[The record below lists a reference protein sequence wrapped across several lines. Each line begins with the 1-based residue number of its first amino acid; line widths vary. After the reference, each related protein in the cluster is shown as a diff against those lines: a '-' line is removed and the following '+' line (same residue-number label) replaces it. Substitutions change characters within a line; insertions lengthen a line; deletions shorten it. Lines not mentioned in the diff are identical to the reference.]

1 LDKIETIMSRRG
13 SHRRLLTDSLR
24 VHTIVKAS
32 DESAAVSMASSL
44 TPDNINSEL
53 EKAGMPKAT
62 MLESP
67 KAATVEPRNVEPV
80 QDNQQKTS
88 NNSTTIAA
96 VVSTVVVATVL
107 LAGALFWRHR
117 VLTKSL
123 GSKSYQLSP
132 EAATAVA
139 AANDSEQSGST
150 QYSPSCMLE
159 ICEHNR
165 IRRTCQQCG
174 AGAFGFAGAFGLQ
187 DPLSEPLPQNL
198 PSIPHK
204 PEEELHDSVLYV
216 PTDQIDVDAV
226 LMDICPSPSRVTR
239 NSPIYISG
247 ADIDRGTTT
256 TNFEARTP
264 ISGPIK
270 KTKVQLL
277 VQAFET
283 RKRNSAGV
291 LQETS
296 ADLEKQGPNQ
306 VAPIQVSVDHGLVI
320 SRQDLHSLSAGHVVR
335 ERILQWKNAEDT
347 VKSPAAPPSTSPE
360 GLFTLADKD
369 NFERERENDKSFES
383 GE

>member
-1 LDKIETIMSRRG
+1 
-13 SHRRLLTDSLR
+13 
-24 VHTIVKAS
+24 
-32 DESAAVSMASSL
+32 
-44 TPDNINSEL
+44 
-53 EKAGMPKAT
+53 
-62 MLESP
+62 
-67 KAATVEPRNVEPV
+67 
-80 QDNQQKTS
+80 
-88 NNSTTIAA
+88 
-96 VVSTVVVATVL
+96 
-107 LAGALFWRHR
+107 
-117 VLTKSL
+117 
-123 GSKSYQLSP
+123 
-132 EAATAVA
+132 
-139 AANDSEQSGST
+139 
-150 QYSPSCMLE
+150 MLE

-239 NSPIYISG
+239 NRPIYISG
-247 ADIDRGTTT
+247 VDIDRGTTT

-277 VQAFET
+277 IQAFET

-291 LQETS
+291 LQEKS
-296 ADLEKQGPNQ
+296 AYLEKQGPNQ

-320 SRQDLHSLSAGHVVR
+320 SRQDLHSLSAGHVSVR
-335 ERILQWKNAEDT
+335 EISLQWKNTEDP
-347 VKSPAAPPSTSPE
+347 VKSSAAPNYTSPE
-360 GLFTLADKD
+360 DLFTLDDKD
-369 NFERERENDKSFES
+369 NFQRERERMINLLSAES
-383 GE
+383 ETERLRWG